1 MGSIITRFAETAA
14 LLLMPVMTALAQIE
28 EVATTDSIGIGRVR
42 LGNANLACN
51 FQRLAWL
58 NRQVYPHGRETP
70 LKGSA
75 DAGNGKNKPPNPPS
89 ERSNR
94 AFTRRPHS
102 NLQNQTGL
110 RDVRLAQLAPGR
122 IWLFLYYFFSER

>member
-58 NRQVYPHGRETP
+58 NRRSVPAWPGNAPEGVGGRRKRQKQAT
-70 LKGSA
+70 
-75 DAGNGKNKPPNPPS
+75 KP
-89 ERSNR
+89 
-94 AFTRRPHS
+94 
-102 NLQNQTGL
+102 
-110 RDVRLAQLAPGR
+110 AQ
-122 IWLFLYYFFSER
+122 